1 VINLF
6 LNDENFNFLCER
18 KKCFHFINTICRLIY
33 LNNHETIIFQLLIKK
48 IHNYIK
54 HLKKKLKFLTENEL
68 NILDELTNSFPIY
81 HTQNYYDFKKYLE
94 EKNVYNL
101 IKTESNEEDK
111 LKAIEEFRSNLINLH
126 IYNEQFDI
134 IYKYAK
140 EFFPPLTKLPKIS
153 LSKVY
158 IKLGNLILKLLFLK
172 DYTFTCHFDN
182 IEIVDPN
189 YNYFYIND
197 NEESYDLRDFLFLH
211 EKNFESLINYEI
223 LQSYYQE
230 IIDLIINY
238 YVKPMIIFDINFE
251 IQFLITQKIKINVNS
266 NQDLNNLAILK
277 ECILKRFII
286 GLIETNKLLKDMYI
300 PEENIIRIDEIY
312 K

>member
-1 VINLF
+1 MSSIFSFIGTEKNEYNNENVNENYNNFIEYLKKSSNYNKENNSYSSMVFLQKSNEFLEKGIKEIKNINDNNKTKYKNKFGNNFIKDLFNYKYLINNEIIKILQSFYSINYFPLIFALNNVINLF

-18 KKCFHFINTICRLIY
+18 KMCFTFINTICRLIY

-54 HLKKKLKFLTENEL
+54 HLKQKLKFLTENEL

-111 LKAIEEFRSNLINLH
+111 LKAIEAFRSNLINLH

-172 DYTFTCHFDN
+172 DYT
-182 IEIVDPN
+182 
-189 YNYFYIND
+189 
-197 NEESYDLRDFLFLH
+197 
-211 EKNFESLINYEI
+211 LI
-223 LQSYYQE
+223 
-230 IIDLIINY
+230 
-238 YVKPMIIFDINFE
+238 M
-251 IQFLITQKIKINVNS
+251 
-266 NQDLNNLAILK
+266 LK
-277 ECILKRFII
+277 
-286 GLIETNKLLKDMYI
+286 
-300 PEENIIRIDEIY
+300 
-312 K
+312 